1 MAAPAPSSILITPC
15 FLRHLSQSNSKNSK
29 ASKILRSSELEH
41 LKNSIAKY
49 GLLKPF
55 EVAEMYER
63 LDFFYGKGKYLVID
77 GQRRYFAVRELLKLP
92 TENDEGKRKESLW
105 SDSNHE
111 IVAKGETQAQ
121 ECFKHL
127 DLRDHILIP
136 CIVYPYTTLLQM
148 IRHSVEDKRFS
159 EKPAKQDYELVDKM
173 ADQDISDLKSDDLR
187 ELFRVRSKIEEER
200 ASIEETIK
208 EIERRGWKYVLGVRM
223 RKSKEVKDKILSQG
237 GCYQQVFGKSK
248 DSKAPSPLKVKE
260 VSIGSKRYIVCL
272 NEDQAAKDKADR
284 NAIVESLREAL
295 KRGDKSLIGNKGYRR
310 FVASQGQRFVI
321 DEQKVM
327 QEARYDGK
335 WVLTTNTNLSAKA
348 TALKYKQLWMVE
360 SIFRSMKS
368 LLETRPIFHKCDATI
383 RGHVFCSFL
392 ALLLRKEL
400 ENRLEQKGFTI
411 EWADVIR
418 DLDNL
423 VEMEIEVSDKRYTI
437 RSNTEGTIAK
447 VFGACGVALPPL
459 LSQC

>member
-1 MAAPAPSSILITPC
+1 MIETDKESEIKSIRLGKKIELRYIPFSELAIPWNVCLDTTASGQQNQEIRRSRLYSLIE
-15 FLRHLSQSNSKNSK
+15 SNSKNSK

-200 ASIEETIK
+200 ASIEATLK
-208 EIERRGWKYVLGVRM
+208 EIRAR
-223 RKSKEVKDKILSQG
+223 
-237 GCYQQVFGKSK
+237 
-248 DSKAPSPLKVKE
+248 LK
-260 VSIGSKRYIVCL
+260 
-272 NEDQAAKDKADR
+272 
-284 NAIVESLREAL
+284 
-295 KRGDKSLIGNKGYRR
+295 
-310 FVASQGQRFVI
+310 
-321 DEQKVM
+321 
-327 QEARYDGK
+327 
-335 WVLTTNTNLSAKA
+335 
-348 TALKYKQLWMVE
+348 
-360 SIFRSMKS
+360 
-368 LLETRPIFHKCDATI
+368 
-383 RGHVFCSFL
+383 
-392 ALLLRKEL
+392 
-400 ENRLEQKGFTI
+400 
-411 EWADVIR
+411 
-418 DLDNL
+418 
-423 VEMEIEVSDKRYTI
+423 
-437 RSNTEGTIAK
+437 
-447 VFGACGVALPPL
+447 
-459 LSQC
+459 